1 MSTLGGVLMLSAG
14 VVNLATGDW
23 LKLGTPLKELL
34 VVMGFAFLVESFRQR
49 WMRQLV
55 RQDRY
60 WTPSLPLS
68 LYALVEGVGF
78 GACVAYFLGGPLG
91 IAAGVLWLCFS
102 APPLVGHLVWRA
114 EGRPW

>member
-1 MSTLGGVLMLSAG
+1 MSTLGGVLMVSAG
-14 VVNLATGDW
+14 LGNLAAGDW

-68 LYALVEGVGF
+68 LYALVEGVVF
-78 GACVAYFLGGPLG
+78 GVCVAWFLGGLLG
-91 IAAGVLWLCFS
+91 IAAGFLWLCFS

-114 EGRPW
+114 KGRPW